1 MDAMKRKVARICL
14 IVAVVLLVFGG
25 FILGHAPV
33 WFGVAAGFALG
44 AVVLGSR
51 RIRVSGVVLVA
62 VSTFVAFSEMHA
74 RQVLHE
80 RAESIQRKAS
90 RAALP
95 AKPENKIHDASLHAD
110 VPQAE
115 AWTPN
120 PKSVSPRD
128 R

>member
-14 IVAVVLLVFGG
+14 IVAVVQLVLGG

-44 AVVLGSR
+44 AVVFGSR
-51 RIRVSGVVLVA
+51 WVRVAGAGLVA

-74 RQVLHE
+74 RQVLLE
-80 RAESIQRKAS
+80 RAETIQRNAS
-90 RAALP
+90 HAPLP
-95 AKPENKIHDASLHAD
+95 AKPENKIHDASLHAG

-115 AWTPN
+115 AWTPT
-120 PKSVSPRD
+120 PKNVSEHSR
-128 R
+128 